1 MQGQVR
7 GVKLNGYVDWRPA
20 GTQPQS
26 VCRREHSIFF
36 AVCVLLSSFHRRS
49 GKRHDECLLY
59 SVYSVMRDVTPMKT
73 TTTTT
78 TTWRRMMGAAA
89 DQYRLFRGSNFLIE
103 FGSNS
108 GRVEFGVRFWLCVLN
123 DHLLY
128 RCPSTQQYGACL
140 RRNNFCMGS
149 PDHPMG
155 VGAQPHH
162 LFSLLHRTTQQAARC
177 TETLLS
183 YTVFARNLQYSSQRD
198 GPLYIS

>member
-7 GVKLNGYVDWRPA
+7 GVELNGYVDWSA
-20 GTQPQS
+20 AVTQPQS

-59 SVYSVMRDVTPMKT
+59 SVCSVMRDVTPMTT

-89 DQYRLFRGSNFLIE
+89 DQYRNCLGDRIWIE
-103 FGSNS
+103 FRPG
-108 GRVEFGVRFWLCVLN
+108 EFGVRFWLCVLN

-140 RRNNFCMGS
+140 RRNNFCMAS

-162 LFSLLHRTTQQAARC
+162 LFSLWYTGLHSRQRVVPKPSFPTPCSRAIYGILRSETGLC
-177 TETLLS
+177 T
-183 YTVFARNLQYSSQRD
+183 
-198 GPLYIS
+198 